1 MMSVSKKGI
10 SALQVMRLTGISYK
24 SALFLVHRI
33 RFAMAPANGVAPKL
47 TGIVECDKTYVG
59 GKPRNKGVGKRGL
72 GTKKTA
78 VFAMLQR
85 NGDVRVNHI
94 ATVNAKNLADQM
106 FSKIDTRA
114 RIMTDELM
122 GYRTIGQS
130 FARHDTVNHSIEEYA
145 RGEVTT
151 NSVEGFFS
159 ILKRGLHG
167 IFHAV
172 SKEHLHRYLAEFEFR
187 YNGRKLNDG
196 ERTLLAIRSADG
208 KRLMYRESTSEAV

>member
-1 MMSVSKKGI
+1 
-10 SALQVMRLTGISYK
+10 
-24 SALFLVHRI
+24 
-33 RFAMAPANGVAPKL
+33 
-47 TGIVECDKTYVG
+47 
-59 GKPRNKGVGKRGL
+59 
-72 GTKKTA
+72 
-78 VFAMLQR
+78 
-85 NGDVRVNHI
+85 
-94 ATVNAKNLADQM
+94 
-106 FSKIDTRA
+106 
-114 RIMTDELM
+114 M